1 MKIAV
6 VGATGR
12 TGRQVAGQAL
22 ARGDDVIALA
32 RHPGALPRLGPRMAS
47 AAADVLD
54 RAAVAEALAGADAVV
69 SALGIGASRQPTVVY
84 SDGTANVLHAMDAH
98 EISKLAVIS
107 AVPAGPRAEQPFLQR
122 HLIIPVLE
130 RVFGASY
137 ADMRRMEALLR
148 SLDRPDLY
156 RRAAY
161 VANYR
166 RPHPSRP
173 HPAAPGLT
181 GCPREPNLM
190 PQMPQATTAQRLPAL
205 RPNGD
210 QPANSPEQAGRL
222 MAGQA
227 VPWPWPVRQATG
239 RSV

>member
-12 TGRQVAGQAL
+12 TGLQVAGQAL

-32 RHPGALPRLGPRMAS
+32 RHPEALPRLGQGMAS

-54 RAAVAEALAGADAVV
+54 RAVLAEALAGADAVV

-84 SDGTANVLHAMDAH
+84 SDGTANVLHAMGAH
-98 EISKLAVIS
+98 GITKLAVIS

-122 HLIIPVLE
+122 RVIIPILE
-130 RVFGASY
+130 RVFGATY

-148 SLDRPDLY
+148 GSDLDWVCLRPPRLVSKKATGRYRLDASRPLPKARSITCADLATALLDSLDRPDLY

-161 VANYR
+161 VAN
-166 RPHPSRP
+166 
-173 HPAAPGLT
+173 
-181 GCPREPNLM
+181 
-190 PQMPQATTAQRLPAL
+190 
-205 RPNGD
+205 
-210 QPANSPEQAGRL
+210 
-222 MAGQA
+222 
-227 VPWPWPVRQATG
+227 
-239 RSV
+239 